1 MEDYTAE
8 ASRAYLFGPVNTC
21 LEEISN
27 AIEKTYGIKFFI
39 QPLGTKEINDWHK
52 TAYACLAQTMV
63 FKDDVGDIEKGIGFI
78 YNVINKNTMLVAT
91 LGTSYIGTLAQ
102 SALSNTTIYYKLDEI
117 PIIKEQEIKKIFSA
131 LAFYIV
137 TKYKLYGTS
146 NVARDITNLCM
157 KIYNEK
163 PF

>member
-1 MEDYTAE
+1 
-8 ASRAYLFGPVNTC
+8 
-21 LEEISN
+21 
-27 AIEKTYGIKFFI
+27 
-39 QPLGTKEINDWHK
+39 
-52 TAYACLAQTMV
+52 MV

-102 SALSNTTIYYKLDEI
+102 SALSNTTIYYKLDET
-117 PIIKEQEIKKIFSA
+117 PIIKEREIKKIFSA

-146 NVARDITNLCM
+146 NIARDITNLCM